1 MSDVEAQKAE
11 GETDKASLTEDPK
24 ELMRQAIRKRH
35 RNYLVGFFVVVFF
48 ILIISFCAF
57 RQPRISWRKFLQE
70 GTDSNGDKVYTVYM
84 QYKNTNWYPIHFGQ
98 MKAPLISYG
107 AEGSGNTGTEVG
119 TCTFKAFECQARVST
134 FYPAKCM
141 RTCTL
146 DYSETESTFVD
157 LVEDECDKG
166 AGSSLYM
173 AGKST
178 ATNGPSTFNVQMS
191 DSYFYSC

>member
-1 MSDVEAQKAE
+1 MNL
-11 GETDKASLTEDPK
+11 LTATTATTATTAANAN
-24 ELMRQAIRKRH
+24 AIIATATR
-35 RNYLVGFFVVVFF
+35 
-48 ILIISFCAF
+48 
-57 RQPRISWRKFLQE
+57 
-70 GTDSNGDKVYTVYM
+70 
-84 QYKNTNWYPIHFGQ
+84 YPIHFGQ

-146 DYSETESTFVD
+146 DYAATEADFVD

-178 ATNGPSTFNVQMS
+178 ATNGPSSFNVQMS

>member
-1 MSDVEAQKAE
+1 MPTPLVTCQSCRAVPCRAMSCRAISCILSGPGRA
-11 GETDKASLTEDPK
+11 ASRRVPHNALRYSPNK
-24 ELMRQAIRKRH
+24 PH
-35 RNYLVGFFVVVFF
+35 
-48 ILIISFCAF
+48 
-57 RQPRISWRKFLQE
+57 RKFLQE